1 MQIMVNDSPFE
12 AETGLT
18 IQRLIHQLNQSP
30 LGMAVAVNQVIQPR
44 AEWQSYLLQDG
55 DNILLFQAIAGG

>member
-18 IQRLIHQLNQSP
+18 IKQLIHLLNQSP

>member
-18 IQRLIHQLNQSP
+18 IQQLIHLLNQSP